1 MQEFEKIATIEN
13 EIEALRLE
21 SELDERGIP
30 YAVRSY
36 RDTAYD
42 GLFQLSAGWGRL
54 EAPAQSRKEILTIL
68 ADVRREANQRTG
80 TGGEPNQ
87 DED

>member
-1 MQEFEKIATIEN
+1 MQEFEKIATMEN
-13 EIEALRLE
+13 EIEALRVE

-54 EAPAQSRKEILTIL
+54 EAPAQYKEEILAIL
-68 ADVRREANQRTG
+68 ADIRREADQRTG
-80 TGGEPNQ
+80 DGGDADQEQ
-87 DED
+87 D

>member
-21 SELDERGIP
+21 SELDGRGIP

-36 RDTAYD
+36 HDTAYD
-42 GLFQLSAGWGRL
+42 GIFQLAAGWGHL
-54 EAPAQSRKEILTIL
+54 EAPAQYREEILVIL
-68 ADVRREANQRTG
+68 VAIRQADDQLNEN
-80 TGGEPNQ
+80 GG
-87 DED
+87 